1 MSASYKTILLVD
13 DEVVPRR
20 RIGAIL
26 RNAGYGIIESRDYD
40 EATATFQRRSEEI
53 DMLLVDVCLPGN
65 DGYKLA
71 KAAIRMKPGAK
82 VLLMSGSTGAEVC
95 RFYGMP
101 ATDVHFLEKPF
112 RAVDLLARVKYLLES
127 AEPFTGTASA

>member
-1 MSASYKTILLVD
+1 MTVFHNTILLVD
-13 DEVVPRR
+13 DEAVQRR
-20 RIGAIL
+20 RIGTIL

-40 EATATFQRRSEEI
+40 EATAMFQRRSDEI
-53 DMLLVDVCLPGN
+53 DMLLVDVSLPGN
-65 DGYKLA
+65 NGYELA
-71 KAAIRMKPGAK
+71 KAALRMKAGVR
-82 VLLMSGSTGAEVC
+82 VLLMSGPTGAEVC
-95 RFYGMP
+95 RFYGML